1 MTTDF
6 QEFPLRFLPIVDK
19 HIHACY
25 NEYMNQETQILLNA
39 LKSVLNGVDPEA
51 ESLPRI
57 IGLAKKHSVLNLLA
71 PTLLR
76 CNDEKLRR
84 RITAFYAEYLS
95 QQESLKAAA
104 EELFAELEKRNIPY
118 MPLKGYYMKQLY
130 PDPLM
135 RSSCDLDVLFPPEHT
150 KEVKK
155 IMRDLGYT
163 LFISNDHHM
172 CHTRENVTV
181 EMHYILSETPVPGYY
196 DDIFARLRHI
206 DGCLYGFTDEDFY
219 IFLIAH
225 IFKHFKNGG
234 TGIRS
239 VMDLYVFRTKKTL
252 DEEYL
257 LAEFEKL
264 GLVSF
269 EEKLRR
275 LAFSWFG
282 EESGEGLE
290 SLSDFI
296 LQSGVYGTV
305 ANSAAAG
312 AAEMGK
318 GKYFLRRAF
327 PKVSAMKKTYPVLQ
341 KCILLLPFC
350 YIARFLRALFTK
362 PGRVKGNVD
371 AIRAVDENRMNEMKK
386 LFDEMG
392 I

>member
-1 MTTDF
+1 ME
-6 QEFPLRFLPIVDK
+6 QKAE
-19 HIHACY
+19 
-25 NEYMNQETQILLNA
+25 ILIGA
-39 LKSVLNGVDPEA
+39 LKALLHGKPA
-51 ESLPRI
+51 ERRGLPQAAA
-57 IGLAKKHSVLNLLA
+57 LANRHSVLNAIAPALLECA
-71 PTLLR
+71 EDPLR
-76 CNDEKLRR
+76 ARV
-84 RITAFYAEYLS
+84 FSYYAEFLS
-95 QQESLKAAA
+95 QQESLARCA
-104 EELFAELEKRNIPY
+104 EELFSALEARNIPY
-118 MPLKGYYMKQLY
+118 MPLKGYYMKPLY
-130 PDPLM
+130 PDPLL
-135 RSSCDLDVLFPPEHT
+135 RSSCDLDVLFPEERT

-155 IMRDLGYT
+155 LMEELGFSAGPAGENH
-163 LFISNDHHM
+163 LF
-172 CHTRENVTV
+172 HTRGNVTV
-181 EMHYILSETPVPGYY
+181 EMHYSLGSLPACPDYY
-196 DDIFARLRHI
+196 KDPFKRLVHVN
-206 DGCLYGFTDEDFY
+206 GCLYNFTDEDFY

-239 VMDLYVFRTKKTL
+239 VMDLYVFRTKKAL

-264 GLVSF
+264 ALVSF

>member
-1 MTTDF
+1 M
-6 QEFPLRFLPIVDK
+6 PIVDK

-219 IFLIAH
+219 IFH
-225 IFKHFKNGG
+225 IVHIWHHFRAGG

-239 VMDLYVFRTKKTL
+239 VMDIYVFRTQKTDL
-252 DEEYL
+252 DETYL
-257 LAEFEKL
+257 AREFDKLHLA
-264 GLVSF
+264 VF
-269 EEKLRR
+269 EEKLRK
-275 LAFSWFG
+275 LAFFWFG
-282 EESGEGLE
+282 EGDGADTEE
-290 SLSDFI
+290 LSEFI
-296 LQSGVYGTV
+296 FRSGVYGTTQHAAV
-305 ANSAAAG
+305 AGTAK
-312 AAEMGK
+312 MGK
-318 GKYFLRRAF
+318 TKYFFTRVF
-327 PKVSAMKKTYPVLQ
+327 PKTEDMKKAYPVLE

-350 YIARFLRALFTK
+350 YMARILTALFRRPQRLK
-362 PGRVKGNVD
+362 SNAASLLGADSEKVQK
-371 AIRAVDENRMNEMKK
+371 MKK
-386 LFDEMG
+386 LFDDLG